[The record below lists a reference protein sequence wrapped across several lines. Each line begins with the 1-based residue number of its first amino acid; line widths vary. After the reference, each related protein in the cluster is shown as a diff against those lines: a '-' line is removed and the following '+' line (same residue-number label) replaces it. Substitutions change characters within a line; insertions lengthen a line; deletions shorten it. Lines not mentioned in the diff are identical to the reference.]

1 MNKEVTYGCGSL
13 DALQAR
19 RHTPEV
25 GDGNGF
31 SSKGCL
37 DGMEKELPGAHRRV
51 RNHSLYS
58 FGTRVSLLLPV

>member
-1 MNKEVTYGCGSL
+1 MNKEVTHGCGSL

-31 SSKGCL
+31 SSKGSL
-37 DGMEKELPGAHRRV
+37 DGDGERAPG
-51 RNHSLYS
+51 STQESEESQPLF
-58 FGTRVSLLLPV
+58 FGARISLL